1 MSLASPRRVVYTA
14 VMGRYEQL
22 NEQAVAAGSNI
33 DFVCFTDDRE
43 LVSSTWTVRFI
54 EPRFPLDSVR
64 SARFLKVRGPSLLAD
79 YEESL
84 WIDNAVQLRVPPE
97 KILDAWLADTDLAMP
112 KHSFRTSVLGEFD
125 AVVTSGFDD
134 PARVFEQLIHYS
146 TLQAGVLSEVPYWT
160 AILARRHVPAVDEAM
175 QMWWEHLLRY
185 SRRDQLSINFVIEAL
200 QVRATGVE
208 LDNHDSELHQWPVR
222 VSRKWEVTEDRMANA
237 LRIPSVEIGR
247 LENMLHTAFAQ
258 LELERAQVDRTNSAL
273 EMVKEELKDAR
284 DEADSYTRR
293 LSWRLTSPFR
303 TLHRL
308 LRSQR

>member
-22 NEQAVAAGSNI
+22 NEQPVAVGSSI

-43 LVSSTWTVRFI
+43 MVSSTWTVRFI

-79 YEESL
+79 YDESL
-84 WIDNAVQLRVPPE
+84 WIDNAVQLRVTPE
-97 KILDAWLADTDLAMP
+97 TILDAWLADADLAMP

-146 TLQAGVLSEVPYWT
+146 TLQSRALTEVPYWT

-175 QMWWEHLLRY
+175 QVWWEHLLRY
-185 SRRDQLSINFVIEAL
+185 SRRDQLSINFVLDAL
-200 QVRATGVE
+200 QIPATGVE
-208 LDNHDSELHQWPVR
+208 LDNQDSEWHKWPVR

-247 LENMLHTAFAQ
+247 LENMLQTTFVQ
-258 LELERAQVDRTNSAL
+258 LEMVRAQVDQTNSAM
-273 EMVKEELKDAR
+273 EMVKEELKDALE
-284 DEADSYTRR
+284 EADSYTRR
-293 LSWRLTSPFR
+293 FSWRLTSPLR
-303 TLHRL
+303 TLYRLFNHHR
-308 LRSQR
+308 